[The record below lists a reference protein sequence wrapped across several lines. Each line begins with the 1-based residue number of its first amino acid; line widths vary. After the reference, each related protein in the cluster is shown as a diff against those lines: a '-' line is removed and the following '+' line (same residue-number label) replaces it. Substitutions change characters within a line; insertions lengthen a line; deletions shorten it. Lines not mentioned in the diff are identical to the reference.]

1 MVGVKGGNMGEVKGR
16 KMGKGGKRERVKGWE
31 KGED

>member
-1 MVGVKGGNMGEVKGR
+1 MGKRRGVKGR
-16 KMGKGGKRERVKGWE
+16 RMGKGGKRVRVKGWE